1 VVLMD
6 GVSVAAG
13 TVSPLLAV
21 EDEVLAA
28 VVPNGEG

>member
-1 VVLMD
+1 M
-6 GVSVAAG
+6 GGISVAAG
-13 TVSPLLAV
+13 NVSPLLAA